1 MKWRAAILFV
11 IFLTCVAPPVHAHSL
26 GASYLAVQDTADS
39 QDLSGRW
46 EIALVDL
53 NGVVGLDA
61 NADGILTWGE
71 TRLQMDRIAAVALSG
86 LDLRRADESCAPRV
100 TGGLLNERSDGFYL
114 VLDFIAKCKAA
125 GELQIA
131 ERLLFERDRSH
142 RAVLAVREGARQSSA
157 VLTPDQPAWRADSS
171 THADGWHAFAGFV
184 REGVWH
190 IWIGYDHIAFLLLL
204 LLPVVLRPE
213 RGRWQA
219 AEGWREVLWSAIRI
233 VTAFTLAH
241 SLTLSLAA
249 LGILRPPERPV
260 EMLIAASV
268 VVAGLLNL
276 VPAAAR
282 YGAWI
287 AFGFG
292 LIHGFGFAAVLGEL
306 GLEST
311 PLLVS
316 LLGFNLGVEA
326 GQLAIVAALLPLL
339 YAFRGSVAY
348 RRRVVPATSIVVGLL
363 ALTWLVDRAG

>member
-1 MKWRAAILFV
+1 MRWRSAICAL
-11 IFLTCVAPPVHAHSL
+11 IFFTCVAPPVLAHSL

-53 NGVVGLDA
+53 NGLVNLDA
-61 NADGILTWGE
+61 NTDGILTWGE
-71 TRLQMDRIAAVALSG
+71 TRSQADRIAAVALDR
-86 LDLRRADESCAPRV
+86 LDLRRADQACAPRV
-100 TGGLLNERSDGFYL
+100 TGVLLNERSDGFYL
-114 VLDFIAKCKAA
+114 VLDFLAKCASA

-142 RAVLAVREGARQSSA
+142 RALLAVREGTRQSSA
-157 VLTPDQPAWRADSS
+157 VLTPDQPAWRAGSS
-171 THADGWHAFAGFV
+171 THADGWHALAGFV

-190 IWIGYDHIAFLLLL
+190 IWIGYDHIAFLVLL

-213 RGRWQA
+213 HGSWLA
-219 AEGWREVLWSAIRI
+219 AEGWRVVLWSAIRI
-233 VTAFTLAH
+233 ATAFTVAH

-276 VPAAAR
+276 IPAAAR

-292 LIHGFGFAAVLGEL
+292 LIHGFGFAAVLREL

-311 PLLVS
+311 SLLLS

-326 GQLAIVAALLPLL
+326 GQLAIVAVLLPLL
-339 YAFRGSVAY
+339 YAFRGSTAY
-348 RRRVVPATSIVVGLL
+348 RRHVVPATSILVGLL
-363 ALTWLVDRAG
+363 ALGWLVERAG